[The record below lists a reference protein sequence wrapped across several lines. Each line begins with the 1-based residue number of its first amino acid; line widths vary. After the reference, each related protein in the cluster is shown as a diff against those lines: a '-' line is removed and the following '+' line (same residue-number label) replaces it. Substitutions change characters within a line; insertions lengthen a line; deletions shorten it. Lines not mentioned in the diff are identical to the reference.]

1 MAVPDQVQQLD
12 ESILLALRATPSPL
26 VTAFFVLTV
35 IGGGWGLLA
44 FIPFLARKRRRS
56 PTLWLLGAIVANAL
70 LVALLK
76 QVFDRARPCN
86 ALGWCAPLLVGAP
99 SDPSLPSGHAAG
111 AFTFAAFIALRAPRY
126 AAPALL
132 FAALVAASRCVL
144 GVHYPSDVLAGALLG
159 TTVGALVARYAPRA
173 ETTSERA

>member
-1 MAVPDQVQQLD
+1 MGVPDQVQQLD
-12 ESILLALRATPSPL
+12 ESILLALRDTPSPL

-44 FIPFLARKRRRS
+44 FIPFLARKSRRS

-86 ALGWCAPLLVGAP
+86 ALGWCAPLAGGAP
-99 SDPSLPSGHAAG
+99 SDPSFPSGHAAG
-111 AFTFAAFIALRAPRY
+111 AFTFATFVALRVPRY
-126 AAPALL
+126 RVPALV
-132 FAALVAASRCVL
+132 FATLVAWSRCVL

-159 TTVGALVARYAPRA
+159 VGMGVLAASVDARR
-173 ETTSERA
+173 ERVTS